1 MYDCEVNSIMVCLMN
16 IDMWNCWQYIDWN
29 GEIERVGKGGGDVR
43 FCNYTHNSLHIFK
56 TMLANW
62 EQNCALN
69 PTDENP
75 ENSGK
80 WIVTVNL
87 PANVK
92 FEWKWVVVWRENHNA
107 FRWEERA
114 NRVTEVGE
122 ESCKCHAPWNEDTTY
137 KTLPQVSGTSI

>member
-1 MYDCEVNSIMVCLMN
+1 MFNEYRYVELLTIYWLKWRDRES
-16 IDMWNCWQYIDWN
+16 
-29 GEIERVGKGGGDVR
+29 GKGGGNVI
-43 FCNYTHNSLHIFK
+43 FCNFTHNTSSLHIFK

-62 EQNCALN
+62 EQSCALN
-69 PTDENP
+69 PTDESP

-92 FEWKWVVVWRENHNA
+92 FEWKWVVVWRENHTA

-114 NRVTEVGE
+114 NRVTDVGE
-122 ESCKCHAPWNEDTTY
+122 ESCKCHAPWNEDATY

>member
-1 MYDCEVNSIMVCLMN
+1 MFNEYRYVELLTIYWLKWRDRES
-16 IDMWNCWQYIDWN
+16 
-29 GEIERVGKGGGDVR
+29 GKGGGGNVR
-43 FCNYTHNSLHIFK
+43 FCNYTHNTSSLHIFK

-62 EQNCALN
+62 EQSCALN
-69 PTDENP
+69 PTDESP

-92 FEWKWVVVWRENHNA
+92 FEWKWVVVWRENHTA

-114 NRVTEVGE
+114 NRVTDVGE
-122 ESCKCHAPWNEDTTY
+122 ESCKCHAPWNEDATY

>member
-1 MYDCEVNSIMVCLMN
+1 MFNEYRYVELLTIYWLKWRDRES
-16 IDMWNCWQYIDWN
+16 
-29 GEIERVGKGGGDVR
+29 GKGGGGNVR
-43 FCNYTHNSLHIFK
+43 FCNYTHNTSSLHIFK

-62 EQNCALN
+62 EQSCALN
-69 PTDENP
+69 PTDESP
-75 ENSGK
+75 GNSGK

-92 FEWKWVVVWRENHNA
+92 FEWKWVVVWRENHTA

-114 NRVTEVGE
+114 NRVTDVGE
-122 ESCKCHAPWNEDTTY
+122 ESCKCHAPWNEDATY

>member
-1 MYDCEVNSIMVCLMN
+1 MFNEYRYVELLTIYWLKWRDRES
-16 IDMWNCWQYIDWN
+16 
-29 GEIERVGKGGGDVR
+29 GKGGGGNVR
-43 FCNYTHNSLHIFK
+43 FCNYTHNTSSLHIFK

-62 EQNCALN
+62 EQSCALN
-69 PTDENP
+69 PTDESP

-92 FEWKWVVVWRENHNA
+92 FEWKWVVVWRENHTA

-114 NRVTEVGE
+114 NRVTEVGK
-122 ESCKCHAPWNEDTTY
+122 ESCKCHAPWNEDATY